1 VEETRP
7 YIPLIGDP
15 APDFEAPSTHG
26 PIRLSDFRGQWVV
39 LFSHPADFT
48 PVCTTE
54 FVAFTERAQE
64 FEKRN
69 VQLIGLSVDSVSSHL
84 AWQASIERAFG
95 VTIPFPIIADLSQQ
109 VARTYGMIPPT
120 AESTVTV
127 RTVFFI
133 DDKGIVRAL
142 IYYPLSL
149 GRSMDEIL
157 RVVDA
162 LQFNQREGLSTPANW
177 MPGNPAVVPAPT
189 TVEGLRE
196 RERDADDPNQ
206 KTWYLKLRG

>member
-1 VEETRP
+1 MDETRP

-15 APDFEAPSTHG
+15 APDFEAQSTHG
-26 PIRLSDFRGQWVV
+26 PLRLADFRGQWVV

-54 FVAFTERAQE
+54 FVAFTERIHE
-64 FEKRN
+64 FEKRG
-69 VQLIGLSVDSVSSHL
+69 VKLIGLSVDSVSSHL
-84 AWQASIERAFG
+84 AWQASIEQAFG
-95 VTIPFPIIADLSQQ
+95 VKVPFPIIADLGQH
-109 VARTYGMIPPT
+109 VARLYGMIPPS

-127 RTVFFI
+127 RAVFFI
-133 DDKGIVRAL
+133 DDQGIVRAL

-149 GRSMDEIL
+149 GRNMDEIL

-162 LQFNQREGLSTPANW
+162 LQFNQREGLATPANW
-177 MPGNPAVVPAPT
+177 TPGEPAVIPAPT
-189 TVEGLRE
+189 TVEGMRE
-196 RERDADDPNQ
+196 RETSSDDPYQ

>member
-1 VEETRP
+1 GVVK
-7 YIPLIGDP
+7 
-15 APDFEAPSTHG
+15 
-26 PIRLSDFRGQWVV
+26 LSDYHGKWLM

-54 FVAFTERAQE
+54 ISAFARRYDE
-64 FEKRN
+64 FQARGVE
-69 VQLIGLSVDSVSSHL
+69 LLGLSVDSVQSHI
-84 AWQASIERAFG
+84 AWTRDMAQLG
-95 VTIPFPIIADLSQQ
+95 TPIPFPIIADLSQQ